1 MKKFW
6 GSVFLFLCLL
16 GWSQVWGA
24 DDSAPPIERISMS
37 QARATAL
44 RKVPGKVRDFEF
56 KQRKDQWVYAFKI
69 AGKDQRMHSVVV
81 DALEGK
87 IISKTSEAM
96 PVKLEALSKPT
107 PPSPKK

>member
-16 GWSQVWGA
+16 GLNPVFGA
-24 DDSAPPIERISMS
+24 DDSAPPIERVSMS

-56 KQRKDQWVYAFKI
+56 KQRKEKWVYAFKI

-87 IISKTSEAM
+87 IISKTSEPM
-96 PVKLEALSKPT
+96 PVKSGGSVSPT
-107 PPSPKK
+107 PPSSKK